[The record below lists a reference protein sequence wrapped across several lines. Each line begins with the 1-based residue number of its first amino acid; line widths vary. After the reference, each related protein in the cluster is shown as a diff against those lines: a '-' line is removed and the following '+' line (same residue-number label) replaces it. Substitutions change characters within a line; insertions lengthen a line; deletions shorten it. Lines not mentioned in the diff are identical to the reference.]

1 MFDKKTLEQL
11 VFHLDEQARRNKD
24 LVYNEDEKKDVVKE
38 HDRDKGYKSGR
49 RRVVEWIRWLI
60 INAGAT
66 DQDEDYCHECWRG
79 TLLSRCCE
87 AEVNDEGRCMECKE
101 MDR

>member
-49 RRVVEWIRWLI
+49 RRVVEWIR
-60 INAGAT
+60 
-66 DQDEDYCHECWRG
+66 
-79 TLLSRCCE
+79 
-87 AEVNDEGRCMECKE
+87 
-101 MDR
+101 